1 MSPDKKTK
9 PKLSFRDLKKRLEK
23 SVPYLIIVW
32 VSSAVIAVYTVEEI
46 RRAHDIKS
54 IERDLNFK
62 ITYLDKELSSIPR
75 GIDGKKFLDVRKLR
89 VKRSEDLNIS
99 EKAEYI
105 RDGGF
110 YALTTDDFWIYLI
123 ASSQDIYNYI
133 NGTLKELKGL
143 SKINA
148 AISSPTVY
156 LWKGKDTH
164 HVIDNSSFKC
174 LFPYISV
181 EKLSIDDVYQLPFV
195 SKGVEI
201 PTVFLVDLLHNFF
214 VMSNNNQ
221 DLKIEVKKVYQAK
234 DVFYVYSTTALIDCQ
249 IDDIPYK
256 QYYVHREYV
265 LIPTSDNIF
274 KISTFV
280 PSPEPF
286 LRGNASSSVTIWLN
300 NFSILSE

>member
-1 MSPDKKTK
+1 MSPDQK
-9 PKLSFRDLKKRLEK
+9 PKLTLKELWER
-23 SVPYLIIVW
+23 SIPYFIIVS
-32 VSSAVIAVYTVEEI
+32 VFMAIIFTHRVEKTWHTNEI
-46 RRAHDIKS
+46 ES
-54 IERDLNFK
+54 IVR
-62 ITYLDKELSSIPR
+62 TYNLQISHLDKELSSIPR
-75 GIDGKKFLDVRKLR
+75 GIDGGKFLDIRKLR
-89 VKRSEDLNIS
+89 VKRSEDPDIS
-99 EKAEYI
+99 ERAEYI
-105 RDGGF
+105 RDGEF

-123 ASSQDIYNYI
+123 ASPQDIYNYI
-133 NGTLKELKGL
+133 NGTLKELK
-143 SKINA
+143 SSSENNA
-148 AISSPTVY
+148 DISSPTVY
-156 LWKGKDTH
+156 LWKGKNTH

-181 EKLSIDDVYQLPFV
+181 EKFSIDDIYQLPFV
-195 SKGVEI
+195 LKRGDISTALLI
-201 PTVFLVDLLHNFF
+201 DLLHNFF

-256 QYYVHREYV
+256 QYYVHREYI
-265 LIPTSDNIF
+265 LIPTGDNIF